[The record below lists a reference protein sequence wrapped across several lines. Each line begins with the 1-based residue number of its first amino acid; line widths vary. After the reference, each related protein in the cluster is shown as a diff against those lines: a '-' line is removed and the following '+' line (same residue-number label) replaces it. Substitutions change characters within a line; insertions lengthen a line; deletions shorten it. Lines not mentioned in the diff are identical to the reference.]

1 LFPANLAGLAAVP
14 LFLICAL
21 LLAQPCVAIPFQ
33 WEFTGSL
40 NTGRLDHSATL
51 L

>member
-1 LFPANLAGLAAVP
+1 LFPANLPRRLALP
-14 LFLICAL
+14 LFLLGAV
-21 LLAQPCVAIPFQ
+21 LLARPCVAIPFQ